1 MIVTTKQIS
10 VVIGDHEALDAV
22 CGELAARGDEVVRV
36 EERDPVAEKAA
47 LDSIIAT
54 GRRISTLVIGHAVAP
69 GGGSAARALALIR
82 AAEPAFLTG
91 AGRVV
96 LLSGRDYLGWPG
108 RAEAAIDL
116 AGIVGLGRSLALELG
131 QHGITV
137 NVVCPPAELGA
148 VEATDDPWA
157 APPPPPTGPVENTD
171 VAYVVGFLSE
181 SASGYITG
189 QVIHVSGGLSVLSSL
204 SA

>member
-1 MIVTTKQIS
+1 MATQQIS

-22 CGELAARGDEVVRV
+22 CGELAARSDEVVRID
-36 EERDPVAEKAA
+36 ERDPAAEKSAF
-47 LDSIIAT
+47 DSVT
-54 GRRISTLVIGHAVAP
+54 GADRRIATLVIGYAVAVD
-69 GGGSAARALALIR
+69 GGSAARALALIR
-82 AAEPAFLTG
+82 ASEPVLATG
-91 AGRVV
+91 TGRVV

-116 AGIVGLGRSLALELG
+116 AGVVGLGRSLALELG
-131 QHGITV
+131 QRGITV

-171 VAYVVGFLSE
+171 VAYVVGFLSDP
-181 SASGYITG
+181 ASGYITG
-189 QVIHVSGGLSVLSSL
+189 QVVHVSGGLSVLSSL